1 MIKSEDDLFR
11 LFGGDDPAKLGSSE
25 RTFTTIQLELEDRRE
40 FDRYRGDPQRSPQQN
55 VAASRKLI
63 KKVELTDSNRHYLLV
78 GGKREVRVD
87 QSRLLKV
94 GRAMRDPETVVRYLG
109 GTNRQQTK
117 C

>member
-11 LFGGDDPAKLGSSE
+11 LFGGDDPKKPGSSE
-25 RTFTTIQLELEDRRE
+25 RAFTTIELELEDRRE
-40 FDRYRGDPQRSPQQN
+40 FDRYRGDPKKSPQQN

-63 KKVELTDSNRHYLLV
+63 KKVELTDPSRHYLLV

-94 GRAMRDPETVVRYLG
+94 GKAMRDPELTVQYLG
-109 GTNRQQTK
+109 ASNNVPAD
-117 C
+117 

>member
-11 LFGGDDPAKLGSSE
+11 LFGGDDPAKPGNSE

-40 FDRYRGDPQRSPQQN
+40 FDRYRGDPEKLPQQN

-63 KKVELTDSNRHYLLV
+63 KKVKLTDPNRHYLLA

-94 GRAMRDPETVVRYLG
+94 GKAMRDPDLVVRYLG
-109 GTNRQQTK
+109 ASTA
-117 C
+117 